1 MEVTEK
7 FPQWVKFRTDDMG
20 GPVGRYVIG
29 PGDDAGWA
37 SYGRFFALRQML
49 ATTPQ
54 AYIDVSDAR
63 SLGYLSRTLGFS
75 RPARCRE
82 WLEMLVCCDA
92 IDAEAWGRGGC
103 SRGRCGTSR
112 SSTRAAAGSSP
123 RTARR
128 GEGRRLRRPTG
139 RADARLSKPTENQ
152 TAFRMVC
159 GLVFSSQATHE
170 NPRTRRT
177 GRGEPDLNQPKT
189 FSLYNKI
196 RLDIEKP
203 STFLVSGACR
213 KLARMS
219 KDPRPARVATV
230 VG

>member
-75 RPARCRE
+75 RPAKCRE

-92 IDAEAWGRGGC
+92 IDAEAWGRGWVLEGSMWDQQEQYK
-103 SRGRCGTSR
+103 SRCRQ
-112 SSTRAAAGSSP
+112 
-123 RTARR
+123 
-128 GEGRRLRRPTG
+128 
-139 RADARLSKPTENQ
+139 LSKNG
-152 TAFRMVC
+152 AK
-159 GLVFSSQATHE
+159 G
-170 NPRTRRT
+170 
-177 GRGEPDLNQPKT
+177 GRPPAAKAD
-189 FSLYNKI
+189 
-196 RLDIEKP
+196 
-203 STFLVSGACR
+203 GA
-213 KLARMS
+213 
-219 KDPRPARVATV
+219 
-230 VG
+230 G